1 MRTLGKW
8 ILRIVLAL
16 VALIILGLSVAAY
29 IPVKPD
35 VFISDDEA
43 GAGSVAFQPAYSGLQ
58 REFPPVNAPVDNPTT
73 PAKVELGRQLFFDPV
88 LSADNDLSCASCH
101 HPDLGFSNG
110 QPTASGRNGVSLPR
124 NAPTLWNVAY
134 SRVLFWDGRESS
146 LESQA
151 TVPLTHPDE
160 MAANVETMAAEL
172 KAIPAYTGLF
182 EAAFGSGADNIT
194 PLTVNQALAAF
205 ERTLITNNSP
215 FDRYAAGQ
223 VDALTP
229 PQRRGLALFRSGAT
243 RCFECHAAPT
253 FASDTFRI
261 VGVPGD
267 DPGRAGVDP
276 AGAVGAFKVP
286 TLRNIALSAPYM
298 HNGSLATL
306 ADVVEFYAEG
316 GGRAHG
322 QTNVDPFVSGFDFS
336 EQEKADLVAFLYAL
350 TDESQLPPVPEVAL
364 SGLPTIRPIVNR
376 ERATA
381 QGINSPVGRGVSP
394 GPHQPQRF
402 TVLPGHTIQSVV
414 DRARPGDMILIPYR
428 AEPYF
433 ERVVIDISDLTLEGV
448 PNAQGQYP
456 VFDGQNQLSEA
467 VIASG
472 NNFKVGNLEIRNFT
486 DNGIL
491 VEGVNNVYIHDM
503 ITDNTGT
510 YGVYPTKSTGVLV
523 ERVTASG
530 VNDAAIYAGQCRDVV
545 IRDSTAHSSV
555 IGIELENTING
566 EAYNNHTY
574 NNSLGILVV
583 VLPQLNSKVS
593 RHSVL
598 HDNLIENN
606 NHENFAAPGSAASL
620 APRGTGILLLGADEA
635 DVYGNTIRD
644 NSSTGVAL
652 YSLTVAYAVNEI
664 DVGPNPENNWIH
676 NNTYT
681 HNGYDPTEVVRA
693 LGIPTGDILWDGA
706 GWDNRFDEPGA
717 TGGFPPVLPGSA
729 WPTPVARSFWHAF
742 QLIVKLA
749 S

>member
-8 ILRIVLAL
+8 ILRIVLVL
-16 VALIILGLSVAAY
+16 VGLIVAGLSVAAY
-29 IPVKPD
+29 MPVKPD
-35 VFISDDEA
+35 PFIPDDEA

-58 REFPPVNAPVDNPTT
+58 REFPALNAPPDNPTT
-73 PAKVELGRQLFFDPV
+73 PAKVELGRQLFFDPL
-88 LSADNDLSCASCH
+88 LSADNNLACATCH

-110 QPTASGRNGVSLPR
+110 QPTASGRNGVNLPR
-124 NAPTLWNVAY
+124 NIPTLWNVAY
-134 SRVLFWDGRESS
+134 SRALFWDGRESS

-160 MAANVETMAAEL
+160 MAADVDAMAAEL
-172 KAIPAYTGLF
+172 RAIPAYVTLF
-182 EAAFGSGADNIT
+182 QDAFGDGADSIT
-194 PLTVNQALAAF
+194 PETVNQALAAF
-205 ERTLITNNSP
+205 QRTLITNASP

-223 VDALTP
+223 VEALTP

-261 VGVPGD
+261 IGVPGD

-298 HNGSLATL
+298 HDGSLATL
-306 ADVVEFYAEG
+306 TDVVEFYAQG

-336 EQEKADLVAFLYAL
+336 AQEKTDLVAFLYAL
-350 TDESQLPPVPEVAL
+350 TDESQLPSVPAMGL
-364 SGLPTIRPIVNR
+364 SGWPTIQPVVNR

-381 QGINSPVGRGVSP
+381 QGINSPVGRGAP
-394 GPHQPQRF
+394 PAPHQPQRL

-414 DRARPGDMILIPYR
+414 DRARAGDTILIPYR

-448 PNAQGQYP
+448 LDAQGQYP

-467 VIASG
+467 IIASG
-472 NNFKVGNLEIRNFT
+472 NNFRVGNLHIRNFT

-503 ITDNTGT
+503 VTENTGT
-510 YGVYPTKSTGVLV
+510 YGVYPTKSTNVLV

-566 EAYNNHTY
+566 AAYNNHTY
-574 NNSLGILVV
+574 NNSLGVLIV

-593 RHSVL
+593 RHSLVY
-598 HDNLIENN
+598 DNLIENN
-606 NHENFAAPGSAASL
+606 NLENFAAPGSAASL
-620 APRGTGILLLGADEA
+620 APRGTGILLVGADNTE
-635 DVYGNTIRD
+635 VYGNTIRD

-652 YSLTVAYAVNEI
+652 YSLAAAYAANEI
-664 DVGPNPENNWIH
+664 DVGPNPENNWVH
-676 NNTYT
+676 GNSYT
-681 HNGYDPTEVVRA
+681 HNGYDPTETVRD
-693 LGIPTGDILWDGA
+693 LGIPTGDILWDGS

-717 TGGFPPVLPGSA
+717 TGGFPPVLPGRT
-729 WPTPVARSFWHAF
+729 WPTPVARSFWHVF
-742 QLIVKLA
+742 QLAVKLVG
-749 S
+749 